1 MVNIL
6 QYQSWGIINEIYPNI
21 FSYYFFVEQLF
32 FEFNT
37 EQSNG
42 IKKCELGL
50 RIFTNY

>member
-37 EQSNG
+37 ERLIESKNESSDQNPP
-42 IKKCELGL
+42 
-50 RIFTNY
+50 NY